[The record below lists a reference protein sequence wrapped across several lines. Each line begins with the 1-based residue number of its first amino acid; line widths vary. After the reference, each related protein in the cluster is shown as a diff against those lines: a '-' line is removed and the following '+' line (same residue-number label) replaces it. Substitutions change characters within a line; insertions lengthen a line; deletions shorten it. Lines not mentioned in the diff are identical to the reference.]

1 MELTSYYNITLVFIS
16 ILIAVIASYASLNI
30 VSRLRRSS
38 GMVRY
43 IWLTA
48 GAFSLGFGI
57 WSMHFIAMLAHHLSI
72 PVMYDTFLV
81 VLSIVLA
88 VVACAIAFAIVSIGL
103 NRGLFIFIGAAF
115 ISAGIALMH
124 YVGMEA
130 MVMDAAIIYDPLLFV
145 LSIIIAFVASLAA
158 LYLFF
163 YFEKNANQKYT
174 HLKKIASSLVMGAAI
189 SGMHFTGMAA
199 ATYESMGIDHNHAH
213 AHSSAAI
220 NTTVMGFSIGIGMF
234 LLLTIILAS
243 TFLDR
248 RFQQKTDQL
257 QFLDNMYQSIIMT
270 ANDAIVLADSNGNII
285 AWNNAAEAIFYYK
298 ENEIIGKNL
307 DVIIP
312 VNYRKAHNKGL
323 KDFIASG
330 KEQIIGKSVE
340 LEGLRK
346 NGEVFSI
353 ELTLSTLTNDE
364 NTYFSGIIRDI
375 SERKKNEKKITELVY
390 RDPLTNLPNRRFLN
404 NYLSLS
410 IEQAAI
416 NHQSLAVLFIDLD
429 RFKYINDTLGH
440 SVGDHL
446 LVEVSKRMSKYI
458 EKKDMLARQGGDEY
472 ILIFPQMNHQHA
484 AKISQQILD
493 ELLMPFHF
501 EDNELF
507 ISASIGISMYPED
520 GGEADLL
527 VKNAD
532 TAMYRAKDNGKNNY
546 QFFTSDMNDL
556 MAKKMRLEIGLRKAV
571 INNELEL
578 YYQPQIHVNTGH
590 IKGVEALIRWNHPKM
605 GTVSPAEFIPLA
617 EETGLII
624 QIGNWVIETACR
636 QAKEWEIQGYAPVR
650 MSINISARQFQQTS
664 FVDTVMEIIE
674 NTKIDPQYLELEL
687 TETIVQDPVYAIPVL
702 NQLKEMGIKLSLD
715 DFGTG
720 YSSLSYLKSFPLDTL
735 KIDRSFISTVNES
748 GKDAAIVK
756 TIINMANSLDLN
768 VIAEGVETNEQL
780 LSLKQD
786 GCDEYQGYLF
796 SKPVKALEVQ
806 ELLQKCME
814 EKSLEQIAEV

>member
-38 GMVRY
+38 GIVRY

-88 VVACAIAFAIVSIGL
+88 VIACAVAFAIVSIGL
-103 NRGLFIFIGAAF
+103 NRGLYIFVGAAF

-124 YVGMEA
+124 YVGMAA
-130 MVMDAAIIYDPLLFV
+130 MVMDAAIIYDPFLFV

-199 ATYESMGIDHNHAH
+199 ASYQSMGIGHHHAH
-213 AHSSAAI
+213 AHTSAAI

-234 LLLTIILAS
+234 LLLAISLVS

-248 RFQQKTDQL
+248 RFQQKADQL

-270 ANDAIVLADSNGNII
+270 ANDAIVLADSEGTII
-285 AWNNAAEAIFYYK
+285 AWNNAAEAIFFYK
-298 ENEIIGKNL
+298 EDEIIGKNL
-307 DVIIP
+307 EKIIP
-312 VNYRKAHNKGL
+312 AKYHKAHSKGL
-323 KDFIASG
+323 KDYVASG

-340 LEGLRK
+340 LEGMRK

-353 ELTLSTLTNDE
+353 ELTLSTLTNEE

-375 SERKKNEKKITELVY
+375 SERKENERKITELVY

-410 IEQAAI
+410 IEQAAV

-440 SVGDHL
+440 SVGDQL

-472 ILIFPQMNHQHA
+472 ILIFPQTNHQHA

-532 TAMYRAKDNGKNNY
+532 TAMYRAKEIGKNNF
-546 QFFTSDMNDL
+546 QFFTSDMNEL
-556 MAKKMRLEIGLRKAV
+556 MAKKMRLEVGLRKAL

-578 YYQPQIHVNTGH
+578 YYQPQIKVNNGH

-605 GTVSPAEFIPLA
+605 GIVSPAEFIPLA

-636 QAKEWEIQGYAPVR
+636 QAKEWEIQGYSPVR

-702 NQLKEMGIKLSLD
+702 NQLKDMGIKLSLD

-796 SKPVKALEVQ
+796 SKPVKALAVQ

-814 EKSLEQIAEV
+814 EKSIEQIVEV